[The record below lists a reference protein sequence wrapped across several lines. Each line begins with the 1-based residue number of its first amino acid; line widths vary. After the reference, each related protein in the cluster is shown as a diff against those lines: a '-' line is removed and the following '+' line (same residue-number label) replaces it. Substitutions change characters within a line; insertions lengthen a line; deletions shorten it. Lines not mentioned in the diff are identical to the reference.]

1 MSWNSVHKKIVFR
14 GQGGNGPEGKVEG
27 GVVWLDGTAYIV
39 QQSDRAGIMLFA
51 VKPGS
56 LEMREVQ
63 P

>member
-1 MSWNSVHKKIVFR
+1 MFR
-14 GQGGNGPEGKVEG
+14 GQGGIEAEGKVEG

-63 P
+63 

>member
-1 MSWNSVHKKIVFR
+1 MKWKKIDKPVMFR
-14 GQGGNGPEGKVEG
+14 GQGGIEAEGKVEG
-27 GVVWLDGTAYIV
+27 GVIWLDGTAYIV